1 MAFKLGS
8 VRGEVVVLLGG
19 DVGSSEWVVPTV
31 VAVGEIGCRYERE
44 SCEKL
49 DFLIML
55 VSGSC
60 LERAGECCSVW
71 GTSWGVSCVACSN
84 NNARLPL
91 PIESLDRS
99 DLLEGAYRA

>member
-49 DFLIML
+49 DFLFML
-55 VSGSC
+55 VFESC
-60 LERAGECCSVW
+60 LWRAGECCSVW

-84 NNARLPL
+84 NNASLPL

-99 DLLEGAYRA
+99 DLPEGAYRA